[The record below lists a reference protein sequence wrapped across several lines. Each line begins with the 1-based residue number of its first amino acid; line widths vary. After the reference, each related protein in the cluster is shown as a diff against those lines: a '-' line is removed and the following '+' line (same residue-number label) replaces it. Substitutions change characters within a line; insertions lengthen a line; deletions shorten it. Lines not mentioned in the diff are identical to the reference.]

1 MTDTESDVLEEAAA
15 AWDMQW
21 LLPFYRELLQR
32 GFALNDVMNRMRALR
47 ELAGRPVERIDA

>member
-1 MTDTESDVLEEAAA
+1 MIDTESDVLEEAAA

-21 LLPFYRELLQR
+21 LLPFYHELLQR
-32 GFALNDVMNRMRALR
+32 DFALNDVMNRMRALR